1 MKAGTAACAL
11 LLAALAGSAGAFSPV
26 WDTVVRLTTD
36 SANQVTGYG
45 GQHGIAVD
53 AGGNVHVAW
62 LEQRTVPYQVWYR
75 RYDAGT
81 RTWLAETVLTD
92 RPANCFRPGIA
103 CDSAGNVHLT
113 WHMENWQCC
122 GIWFKRYDVALQR
135 WKADTLIDSTT
146 TSLTQLH
153 PSVACVPG
161 SGDVE
166 VAWYGLPDTG
176 MYYRVFL
183 KERHQATGWD
193 SAAQVSSAS
202 VNHDQVSVAAGANR
216 DIAAV
221 WCGMDFGGSY
231 NQVCCRRRISGAW
244 QDVELVSDLPGGLT
258 QNLPCVAID
267 RSSVVHVVWYGMS
280 GSSFYQQVFH
290 RSRGASGWS
299 AISSVG
305 GIRAYQ
311 QQFPSIACDAAGRCH
326 AVWCSQAGGTHW
338 QLAYAQRDT
347 NGTWS
352 SPMILTGLDS
362 GNVSYPSVTCD
373 ADSGIHVVWYDNSS
387 GNQDVY
393 YLHGVAPGSGVSE
406 SRPSPFAP
414 RPSPGATIV
423 RNRLDI
429 LQSTFCNLKSAIV
442 LRDASGRRIMALHP
456 GRNDIRGLPAGLYF
470 IIRESATIPVRPS
483 TVVIVK

>member
-11 LLAALAGSAGAFSPV
+11 LLAALTGYAGAFSPA
-26 WDTVVRLTTD
+26 WDAVVRLTTD
-36 SANQVTGYG
+36 PASQYTGYS
-45 GQHGIAVD
+45 GQHGVAAD
-53 AGGNVHVAW
+53 AAGNVHVAW
-62 LEQRTVPYQVWYR
+62 LDQRTVPYKVWYR

-81 RTWLAETVLTD
+81 RTWQPETMLTS

-122 GIWFKRYDVALQR
+122 GVWYKRYDAALQR

-146 TSLTQLH
+146 TSQPQQY
-153 PSVACVPG
+153 PSVSCAPG
-161 SGDVE
+161 SGGVE

-193 SAAQVSSAS
+193 STAQVSSAS
-202 VNHDQVSVAAGANR
+202 VNHDQVSVAAGANG

-231 NQVCCRRRISGAW
+231 NQVCCRRRVSGVW
-244 QDVELVSDLPGGLT
+244 QDVELVSDVPNGLT
-258 QNLPCVAID
+258 QYSPGVAIEGD
-267 RSSVVHVVWYGMS
+267 GTVHVVWHGRSQMNI
-280 GSSFYQQVFH
+280 YQQVFH
-290 RSRGASGWS
+290 RERDSVGWS
-299 AISSVG
+299 GIDSIG

-326 AVWCSQAGGTHW
+326 AVWCSKGGTEHM

-347 NGTWS
+347 NGVWS

-362 GNVSYPSVTCD
+362 GNVSYPSITCD
-373 ADSGIHVVWYDNSS
+373 ADSGIYIVWYDASS

-393 YLHGVAPGSGVSE
+393 YLRGVTPGSGISE
-406 SRPSPFAP
+406 SRPSPLAL
-414 RPSPGATIV
+414 RPSRGATLV

-429 LQSTFCNLKSAIV
+429 LQSAFCNLKSAIV
-442 LRDASGRRIMALHP
+442 LRDASGRRVMALSP
-456 GRNDIRGLPAGLYF
+456 GRNDIRGLSAGLYF
-470 IIRESATIPVRPS
+470 ITSEPSTAKPATIIIAR
-483 TVVIVK
+483 

>member
-26 WDTVVRLTTD
+26 WDTVVRLTTN
-36 SANQVTGYG
+36 SAGQITGYG

-53 AGGNVHVAW
+53 VRGNVHVAW
-62 LEQRTVPYQVWYR
+62 LDQRAVPYQVWYR

-81 RTWLAETVLTD
+81 RTWQPETTLTD
-92 RPANCFRPGIA
+92 RKANCFQPGIA
-103 CDSAGNVHLT
+103 CDSAGNVHVL
-113 WHMENWQCC
+113 WHVVSSQGT
-122 GIWFKRYDVALQR
+122 GIWDKPYDAATHR
-135 WKADTLIDSTT
+135 WKPDTLIDTT
-146 TSLTQLH
+146 TMSQLQQY
-153 PSVACVPG
+153 PSVASVPG

-166 VAWYGLPDTG
+166 VAWYGTPDTG
-176 MYYRVFL
+176 GVPQVFF
-183 KERHQATGWD
+183 KERHQSSGWD
-193 SAAQVSSAS
+193 SAMQVTAAP
-202 VNHDQVSVAAGANR
+202 VVHDQVSVAAGKNG
-216 DIAAV
+216 DIAMV
-221 WCGMDFGGSY
+221 WRGMDFGGSY
-231 NQVCCRRRISGAW
+231 NQVCCRRRVSGAW

-267 RSSVVHVVWYGMS
+267 RSSMVHVVWYGMS

-299 AISSVG
+299 AINSVG

-362 GNVSYPSVTCD
+362 GDVRYPSVTCD

-442 LRDASGRRIMALHP
+442 LRDASGRRVMALHP
-456 GRNDIRGLPAGLYF
+456 GHNDIRSLPAGLYF
-470 IIRESATIPVRPS
+470 IIRESATVPVRPS
-483 TVVIVK
+483 TVVVVK